1 MMAQRSLACVVGVCA
16 TLVAACIPSLT
27 AWRPSSG
34 VASEGV
40 RAARALDQQG
50 VLAFEVGRYHDALLY
65 FDAAFAHGGPPSE
78 RWNAAKCHLR
88 LDEPAQ
94 AEAALVEYLALP
106 GLTTE
111 DRREADA
118 ALDTIRRR
126 ASTLTVLSVPLGLPA
141 SVDGR
146 HVGVTPVTTA
156 VSPGD
161 HVVLVER
168 APDARQQGS
177 VTARLG
183 RSILIEAHP

>member
-1 MMAQRSLACVVGVCA
+1 MCTALLVGCVPPA
-16 TLVAACIPSLT
+16 TKPLH
-27 AWRPSSG
+27 
-34 VASEGV
+34 ASALPATEGV

-50 VLAFEVGRYHDALLY
+50 VLAFEAGRYHDALLY

-78 RWNAAKCHLR
+78 RWNAAKCHLH
-88 LDEPAQ
+88 LDEPSQ

-106 GLTTE
+106 GLSIE

-118 ALDTIRRR
+118 ALSDVRRR
-126 ASTLTVLSVPLGLPA
+126 QSTLMVLSVPLGLSA

-146 HVGVTPVTTA
+146 HVGTTPVA
-156 VSPGD
+156 IPVAPGD
-161 HVVLVER
+161 HIVVVER